1 MANFRLWRKMRTRFC
16 FLLFI
21 VVCGFCVAQGVK
33 TTHTS
38 TVNLTG
44 TWSLDFK
51 ASDFG
56 GAKTYLIYDSLTLL
70 INHNDPVL
78 KITRKM
84 GKKKTTRSQELI
96 YYTDDRGEKNPSANE
111 KGQVE
116 SKTSWQGKVV
126 ITNGT
131 ESTPTFGDV
140 IMSDAIDRWELS
152 DDGNTLIEYTSSSPL
167 RSKFGKSYFGVF
179 GALNVKKVFR

>member
-1 MANFRLWRKMRTRFC
+1 MRTRLF
-16 FLLFI
+16 FPLFI
-21 VVCGFCVAQGVK
+21 VVSCFCVAQGVK

-51 ASDFG
+51 TSDFG
-56 GAKTYLIYDSLTLL
+56 GAKADLMYDSLTLL

-84 GKKKTTRSQELI
+84 GKKKTTRTQELI
-96 YYTDDRGEKNPSANE
+96 YYTDGRGEKNRAANE
-111 KGQVE
+111 KGQVD
-116 SKTSWQGKVV
+116 SKTSWQDKVV
-126 ITNGT
+126 ITSGT

-140 IMSDAIDRWELS
+140 IMFDATDRWELS

-167 RSKFGKSYFGVF
+167 RSKFGKSSFGSF
-179 GALNVKKVFR
+179 GALKVKKVFRKQP

>member
-1 MANFRLWRKMRTRFC
+1 M
-16 FLLFI
+16 
-21 VVCGFCVAQGVK
+21 VVYSFCVAQGLK
-33 TTHTS
+33 TTQTT

-44 TWSLDFK
+44 TWTLDFK

-56 GAKTYLIYDSLTLL
+56 GGKTYLIYDSLTLL

-84 GKKKTTRSQELI
+84 GKKKTTRTLELI
-96 YYTDDRGEKNPSANE
+96 YYTDGRGEKNPSVNE

-126 ITNGT
+126 ITTGT

-140 IMSDAIDRWELS
+140 IMSDAKDRWELS

-167 RSKFGKSYFGVF
+167 RSKFGKSNFGSL
-179 GALNVKKVFR
+179 GASKVKKVFRKQP